1 VASFTAG
8 GGQIQEGARLST
20 QQTTTTTEVMWIL
33 IRDVMTNFL
42 EFVLC
47 YVDLEFGNV
56 DFGMQAAARGHFHCC
71 FSKLI
76 FVSG

>member
-1 VASFTAG
+1 M
-8 GGQIQEGARLST
+8 
-20 QQTTTTTEVMWIL
+20 TEVMWIL